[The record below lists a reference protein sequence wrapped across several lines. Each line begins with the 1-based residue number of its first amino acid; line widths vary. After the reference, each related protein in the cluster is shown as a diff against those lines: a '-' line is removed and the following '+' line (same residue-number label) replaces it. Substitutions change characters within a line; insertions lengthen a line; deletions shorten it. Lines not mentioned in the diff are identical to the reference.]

1 MKQPPQMQTAVQHQP
16 YPAALHHTLPQHAG
30 GEKKQK
36 RAGVSNFTMSD
47 CYEKLKQ
54 LVPTIPKNRKVT
66 RVEILQ
72 HVIDY
77 IQDLQTALEGKNID
91 VKMMGS
97 VNALTGMITD
107 SMAMPA
113 PSPAASNRMPFTTI
127 VPQSTQQ
134 QSHQQMTC
142 PPATPLGVHTQS
154 NVRQQQQQ
162 QCYPQPQHTSL
173 FHHQGYSDYHQRQQM
188 HMNMLQQH
196 PGSSSKVLPHP
207 YETPESSPESR
218 PCSC

>member
-1 MKQPPQMQTAVQHQP
+1 MKQQPQMQTTVQQ
-16 YPAALHHTLPQHAG
+16 YPANLHHTLPLHAG
-30 GEKKQK
+30 GERKQK

-97 VNALTGMITD
+97 VNALTGMLTD

-113 PSPAASNRMPFTTI
+113 PAASNRMPFTTI
-127 VPQSTQQ
+127 VPQQ

-142 PPATPLGVHTQS
+142 PPATPLGVHTHS

-162 QCYPQPQHTSL
+162 QCYPQHQQTSL
-173 FHHQGYSDYHQRQQM
+173 SHHHQGYSEYHQRQQM
-188 HMNMLQQH
+188 NMNMLQH
-196 PGSSSKVLPHP
+196 PGNKLIPHP

>member
-1 MKQPPQMQTAVQHQP
+1 MKQPQMQTAVQHQQ
-16 YPAALHHTLPQHAG
+16 YPANLHHTLPLHAG

-113 PSPAASNRMPFTTI
+113 PAASNRMPFTTI
-127 VPQSTQQ
+127 VPQQQ
-134 QSHQQMTC
+134 GHQQMTC

-154 NVRQQQQQ
+154 NARQHQQ
-162 QCYPQPQHTSL
+162 QCYPQQTSL

-188 HMNMLQQH
+188 NMMSH
-196 PGSSSKVLPHP
+196 PGSSKLTPHP